1 MDKNLSSFYLK
12 KWDKL
17 TKFFLYMEKKQ
28 GIPIFKKKSL

>member
-17 TKFFLYMEKKQ
+17 TKFFIYMEKSKES
-28 GIPIFKKKSL
+28 PFFF